1 MCKDRGVLVRR
12 VCDLDELSDMEDLKA
27 LGSFYVLQ
35 EPFVKAARKL
45 TRFPQISQRGLVH
58 ASSIRGLGTSI
69 PFLQAACAGAVC
81 VVMVSTCGH
90 GDFPQN
96 AGLFWSS
103 LSAQNLAAKA
113 RSHVCMKC

>member
-1 MCKDRGVLVRR
+1 MTWKTSRR
-12 VCDLDELSDMEDLKA
+12 LA
-27 LGSFYVLQ
+27 LFMRHVPQ

-45 TRFPQISQRGLVH
+45 RFPQISQWGLVH
-58 ASSIRGLGTSI
+58 ASSIGGLGTSI

-113 RSHVCMKC
+113 RSQVCMKC